1 MGDYQFWLY
10 VIIAAIYVLTRFF
23 KKPAQQQPTDVPDLD
38 PEKPVRRF
46 EPPPAKP
53 RAEPSRTMTFEEL
66 LREITESKTQPKP
79 QPKTEYVDYD
89 DEIAEE
95 TPQKEEIQ
103 DLEDVE
109 YDYKKDKVAVE
120 YERAKQQA
128 FFRPSLEETLNIKDT
143 DTSFEKFKVFKTTSQ
158 SNLLD
163 RYFTDFYDPEGLRKA
178 IVMGEILQ
186 RKF

>member
-1 MGDYQFWLY
+1 MRDCQFWLY
-10 VIIAAIYVLTRFF
+10 VLIAAIYVLTRFF
-23 KKPAQQQPTDVPDLD
+23 KKPAQQPTDVPDFN
-38 PEKPVRRF
+38 PEKPVKKF
-46 EPPPAKP
+46 EPPPVKP
-53 RAEPSRTMTFEEL
+53 GAPPSKTLTFEEL

-89 DEIAEE
+89 DEIPDEI
-95 TPQKEEIQ
+95 PQKEEIQ
-103 DLEDVE
+103 DLEDVD